1 MQREAFLDRVRQAA
15 LAGQAHR
22 VHSRD
27 IPREAG
33 YVGVAQDKCAALA
46 REIDAVGGLASL
58 VDGMEAARTVIT
70 GLLSDYRARSALC
83 WQHRLL
89 EQLRLDELLQQANIT
104 KQDFNSLSVL
114 SHDDQRSAMLAAD
127 VGISSVD
134 LAVAETG
141 TLVVC
146 SRPGQERVVSL
157 VPPVHIAIVSESQ
170 VVPDLIDVFEHLGQY
185 AFDNLPSNVALITG
199 PSKTGDIEL
208 QLTTGVHGPGKW
220 HVVIMRGV

>member
-104 KQDFNSLSVL
+104 KQDFNSLSVRIAHL
-114 SHDDQRSAMLAAD
+114 RRPEATAAGED
-127 VGISSVD
+127 
-134 LAVAETG
+134 ARAT
-141 TLVVC
+141 
-146 SRPGQERVVSL
+146 SRPGQLWCWRGDNFRAPGVKR
-157 VPPVHIAIVSESQ
+157 PGRQGKRPGACAI
-170 VVPDLIDVFEHLGQY
+170 
-185 AFDNLPSNVALITG
+185 
-199 PSKTGDIEL
+199 
-208 QLTTGVHGPGKW
+208 GKD
-220 HVVIMRGV
+220 